1 VANGQPVTRIPL
13 ATFHTFCC
21 KALQSVGV
29 PADAAALV
37 ADSLTQS
44 DARGLASHGVV
55 RLLPVYIRRLQTGS
69 TRPRPD
75 IRVTRPRD
83 NVALVAGDAGLG
95 QVVGHRAME
104 IAIGLARTS
113 GVGVV
118 GARDSS
124 HFGAAAFFLKQA
136 VEADMVA
143 FVMTNAPANM
153 PPYGGR
159 KPFFGTN
166 PLAVGLPCGSEPP
179 VLLDM
184 STSVVAKG
192 KIIID
197 HKNGQHEIPLGW
209 AIDEAGHP
217 TTSAEAA
224 IRGAVLPM
232 GGHKGSGL
240 ALVIDA
246 LCGVLTGAAFGP
258 HIIHLYDEG
267 DQAQNVGHFF
277 MALDIETFMPIAMF
291 KARMDQFVQEIRSQ
305 PRQPGVERI
314 FVPGEIEHE
323 REEESRKKGIPLS
336 EAGRRELD
344 ELAERLGIVSLTA
357 LLS

>member
-1 VANGQPVTRIPL
+1 MPHTQPVTRIPL
-13 ATFHTFCC
+13 AALHTFCC

-29 PADAAALV
+29 PDDAATVV

-55 RLLPVYIRRLQTGS
+55 RLLPVYIQRLQGGS
-69 TRPRPD
+69 TRSRPD

-83 NVALVAGDAGLG
+83 NIALIDGDTGLG
-95 QVVGHRAME
+95 QVVGHRSME
-104 IAIGLARTS
+104 IALDLARKG

-118 GARDSS
+118 GARNSS
-124 HFGAAAFFLKQA
+124 HFGAASFFLQQA
-136 VEADMVA
+136 INADMVS

-153 PPYGGR
+153 PPHGGR

-166 PLAVGLPCGSEPP
+166 PLAIGLPCGAEPA

-184 STSVVAKG
+184 STSIVAKG

-197 HKNGQHEIPLGW
+197 HKNGQNEIPPGW
-209 AIDEAGHP
+209 AIDEAGRP

-232 GGHKGSGL
+232 AGHKGSGL

-246 LCGVLTGAAFGP
+246 LCGVLAGAAFGP
-258 HIIHLYDEG
+258 HIVHLYDQG

-277 MALDIETFMPIAMF
+277 MALDVESFMPIAAF
-291 KARMDQFVQEIRSQ
+291 KARMDQFVQEIRAQ

-323 REEESRKKGIPLS
+323 RETESREIGIPLS
-336 EAGRRELD
+336 EAGRQELD
-344 ELAERLGIVSLTA
+344 DLAEQLGIASLTVSLR
-357 LLS
+357 